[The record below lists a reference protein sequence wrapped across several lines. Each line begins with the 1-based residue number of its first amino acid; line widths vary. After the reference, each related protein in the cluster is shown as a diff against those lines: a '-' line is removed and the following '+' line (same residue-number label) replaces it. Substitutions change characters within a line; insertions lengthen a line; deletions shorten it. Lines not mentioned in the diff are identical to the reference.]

1 MDASVNGDFPPQPG
15 TAAMLARAWLS
26 SFGWRIAG
34 VAPDVPK
41 AVVVAAPHTSNWDLP
56 FTLAVAAALGVR
68 ISWMGK
74 HTLFRPPF
82 GALMKAL
89 GGLSVDR
96 RSPHGAVGEAI
107 HLLARHERL
116 FLVIAPAGT
125 RTGTDHQWK
134 TGFYRIAQ
142 GAGVPIVL
150 GFLDYGRKVAGL
162 GTVFTPTGD
171 MERDIAKIREFY
183 APMRGKRD
191 L

>member
-1 MDASVNGDFPPQPG
+1 METAAKQGDFPSQAG
-15 TAAMLARAWLS
+15 TGARVARAWLS
-26 SFGWRIAG
+26 SFGWRIEG
-34 VAPDVPK
+34 GPPSVPK

-56 FTLAVAAALGVR
+56 FTLAVATALGVR

-82 GALMKAL
+82 GTLMRAV

-96 RSPHGAVGEAI
+96 RSPKGAVGEAI
-107 HLLARHERL
+107 DLLARHESL
-116 FLVIAPAGT
+116 FLVVAPAGT
-125 RTGTDHQWK
+125 RRNTERWK

-150 GFLDYGRKVAGL
+150 GFLDYGRKVGGFGKIFA
-162 GTVFTPTGD
+162 PTGD
-171 MERDIAKIREFY
+171 IERDMEAIREFY

>member
-1 MDASVNGDFPPQPG
+1 MTTSARRDFPPQAG
-15 TAAMLARAWLS
+15 ASAILARAWLS
-26 SFGWRIAG
+26 SFGWRIDG

-82 GALMKAL
+82 GALMRAV

-96 RSPHGAVGEAI
+96 RSPGGVVGQAVD
-107 HLLARHERL
+107 LLGRHERL

-125 RTGTDHQWK
+125 RADTDRWK
-134 TGFYRIAQ
+134 TGFYRIAE
-142 GAGVPIVL
+142 GARVPIVL
-150 GFLDYGRKVAGL
+150 GFLDYGRKVGGL
-162 GTVFTPTGD
+162 GKVFTPTGD
-171 MERDIAKIREFY
+171 VEADMDAIRAFY

>member
-1 MDASVNGDFPPQPG
+1 MTPAQL
-15 TAAMLARAWLS
+15 LAQAWLS
-26 SFGWRIAG
+26 SFGWRIEG
-34 VAPDVPK
+34 GAPDVPK

-82 GALMKAL
+82 GGLMRAL

-107 HLLARHERL
+107 ALLARHERL

-125 RTGTDHQWK
+125 RTGREHWK

-162 GTVFTPTGD
+162 ETIFTPTGD
-171 MERDIAKIREFY
+171 VERDLTAIREFY

>member
-1 MDASVNGDFPPQPG
+1 MAVTANPAFPPQSG
-15 TAAMLARAWLS
+15 TAAALGRAWLS
-26 SFGWRIAG
+26 SYGWRIEG
-34 VAPDVPK
+34 GAPDVRK
-41 AVVVAAPHTSNWDLP
+41 AVIVAAPHTSNWDLP
-56 FTLAVAAALGVR
+56 FTLAVAAALGIH

-82 GALMKAL
+82 GALMRGL

-96 RSPHGAVGEAI
+96 GSPHGVVGEAI
-107 HLLARHERL
+107 ELLKRHDDL

-125 RTGTDHQWK
+125 RSETDRWK

-150 GFLDYGRKVAGL
+150 GFLDYGAKVAGL
-162 GTVFTPTGD
+162 GRVFTPTGD
-171 MERDIAKIREFY
+171 VERDMEEIRAFY

>member
-1 MDASVNGDFPPQPG
+1 MDTSATRDFPPQAG
-15 TAAMLARAWLS
+15 TAAMLARTWLS
-26 SFGWRIAG
+26 SFGWRIEG
-34 VAPDVPK
+34 LAPDVPK

-56 FTLAVAAALGVR
+56 FTLAVAAALGVH
-68 ISWMGK
+68 ISWMAK

-82 GALMKAL
+82 GALMRSL

-96 RSPHGAVGEAI
+96 RSPQGAVGDAVD
-107 HLLARHERL
+107 LLARHERL
-116 FLVIAPAGT
+116 LLVIAPAGT
-125 RTGTDHQWK
+125 RGDTDRWK

-150 GFLDYGRKVAGL
+150 GFLDYGRKVGGL
-162 GTVFTPTGD
+162 GRVFIPTGD
-171 MERDIAKIREFY
+171 VERDMETIQEFY

>member
-1 MDASVNGDFPPQPG
+1 MDTSATRDFPPQAG

-26 SFGWRIAG
+26 SFGWRIEGA
-34 VAPDVPK
+34 APDVPK

-82 GALMKAL
+82 GTLMRSL

-96 RSPHGAVGEAI
+96 RSPQGAVGAAVD
-107 HLLARHERL
+107 LLARHERL
-116 FLVIAPAGT
+116 LLVIAPAGT
-125 RTGTDHQWK
+125 RGDAARWK

-150 GFLDYGRKVAGL
+150 GFLDYGRKVGGL
-162 GTVFTPTGD
+162 GKVFTPTGD
-171 MERDIAKIREFY
+171 VERDMKAIQEFY
-183 APMRGKRD
+183 APIRGKRD